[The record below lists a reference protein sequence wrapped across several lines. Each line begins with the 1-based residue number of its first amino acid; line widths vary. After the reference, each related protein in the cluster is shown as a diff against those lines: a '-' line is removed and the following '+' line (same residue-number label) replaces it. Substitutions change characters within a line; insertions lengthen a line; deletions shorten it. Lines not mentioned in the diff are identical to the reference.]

1 MRIIWYVLCESFSK
15 HFKIALCALLAVG
28 VLLFLTYRTLK
39 ARIEAVVFH
48 TPASHVLLPKNDK
61 EQIHI
66 NSNRH
71 TITIVTPGKT
81 VTEFAKNPVITEDK
95 NGKITVTRNV
105 VGFEIS
111 PFVGASFGDRLRLAV
126 GSDMFYLYR
135 FDVGVSG
142 LIANGGTNV
151 FRLGVTCSYNLYDNT
166 SIFVGLDSAK
176 SPIGGIKLRF

>member
-1 MRIIWYVLCESFSK
+1 MSILLTVIDESFSK

-28 VLLFLTYRTLK
+28 VTIILTYRTLK
-39 ARIEAVVFH
+39 ARIEAGVSH

-66 NSNRH
+66 NSSRH
-71 TITIVTPGKT
+71 TITIVTPGKST
-81 VTEFAKNPVITEDK
+81 TEFAKNPTIEVRNNGQIVVARHIT
-95 NGKITVTRNV
+95 
-105 VGFEIS
+105 GFEVS
-111 PFVGASFGDRLRLAV
+111 PTLGASYGDKLRVAL
-126 GSDMFYLYR
+126 GSDLFYLYR

-151 FRLGVTCSYNLYDNT
+151 FRLGVTCSYNLYDST